1 MPLQPSFSRGEVAKG
16 LRNRVDL
23 ALYQAALKACRNFI
37 VLRLGGVQTRPG
49 MPMVSPASRESVTAR
64 LIRFVYSRTQSYLL
78 EFCAGRVWVYQNGAR
93 LTFGAPAA
101 TLADVTSLTE
111 NGIVAVSVSPT
122 YFTLQT
128 YIGHGWSNGDVVRV
142 SGVTG
147 TGEITQANGIHEITA
162 PTFNT
167 IRVPRLTSGAAAWTS
182 SATGRVSRCVSVATP
197 YTQDE
202 LADLR
207 VTQSADVMTVFSRSH
222 PPHELRR
229 TSATTFTFAE
239 RAYDTGPFQRDNSD
253 KTIKIHASDTRGT
266 VTLEATGDVFL
277 DDHVGALIRLDQEQN
292 SAEPWE
298 PANGTSLGDLVRYG
312 DNTYI
317 AVDGIGI
324 TTGNTPPEH
333 TSGREKDGQGSYVE
347 WEYLHSGYGVAR
359 ITEVTDARNATATV
373 LSRFPKDVV
382 GGTIVSHGPW
392 TMTGDGSD
400 TTLTVTG
407 ATSDFSSDYEVTLDG
422 VIQDADSYTV
432 DSTGDVLTFA
442 TAPATGVA
450 VSASQLSR
458 NRRTSIWS
466 LGAWSDVQGYPGR
479 GTYYGERLVFGST
492 ERERQRLDLTE
503 IGNYDGF
510 ETSVPSVDSDPF
522 DRQLGGREQTDITD
536 IVPMS
541 QLLALT
547 TAGPYRLAG
556 GDQNTLTPRSAA
568 PLPLDGPGAAD
579 VPAVKAGPAALFIG
593 RGGRRIHD
601 LLLDSAGGAQISE
614 VSLSASHLLR
624 RGLTAG
630 AIEYQENPESIAWV
644 VRSDGKL
651 LSMTYVKEQD
661 VTGWAWH
668 ETDGTIEQVCVVPEG
683 DEDVVYLLVKRTIG
697 DTVRRFIERLADRE
711 PDDPRDL
718 VCVDSALSF
727 DGRITDGR
735 TIILYNSGS
744 GLEATASSASFTTAD
759 VGKEIW
765 VYYPEIVEDEEVTRH
780 AGAVRCRIVGYVN
793 TRKVSVQADL
803 DVPTDVYATPVADW
817 AIATDTLTGAMH
829 LAGATVAV
837 QIDGGVHDPVTVQA
851 DGSLALARHT
861 AVAHVGLGFTA
872 NIRTLPI
879 NFVGRE
885 TVRSRQKTVPSV
897 TVLVVESNGLEAGP
911 DAAHLQAFEGRDVS
925 DEYELPAEF
934 DGAAEVLLENTWEDT
949 GEVELW
955 QRNPLPLTIVGVI
968 PDVRL
973 GR

>member
-1 MPLQPSFSRGEVAKG
+1 MPFQPSFSRGEIAPG

-23 ALYQAALKACRNFI
+23 ALYGSALATCRNFRP
-37 VLRLGGVQTRPG
+37 LRLGGVQTRPG
-49 MPMVSPASRESVTAR
+49 MALVSPASRESVTAR

-93 LTFGAPAA
+93 LTFGDPAA

-111 NGIVAVSVSPT
+111 NGIAAVTVSPT

-128 YIGHGWSNGDVVRV
+128 YISHGWSDGDVVRV

-147 TGEITQANGIHEITA
+147 TGEIVHANGVHEITA
-162 PTFNT
+162 PTVNT
-167 IRVPRLTSGAAAWTS
+167 IRVPRLSSGAASWTS
-182 SATGRVSRCVSVATP
+182 TTTGRVSRCVSVATP
-197 YTQDE
+197 YIQDE

-239 RAYDTGPFQRDNSD
+239 RDYDTGPFQRDNSD
-253 KTIKIHASDTRGT
+253 PTVKIHASATRGT
-266 VTLEATGDVFL
+266 VTLTATLDVFVAA
-277 DDHVGALIRLDQEQN
+277 HVGALIRLDQEEN

-298 PANGTSLGDLVRYG
+298 PANGTSAGALCRYG
-312 DNTYI
+312 ENTYI
-317 AVDGIGI
+317 AVSSG

-333 TSGREKDGQGSYVE
+333 TNGREKDGQGSYVE
-347 WEYLHSGYGVAR
+347 WEYQHSGYGVAR
-359 ITEVTDARNATATV
+359 ITAVTDARTATATV

-382 GGTIVSHGPW
+382 GGTTTAHGPW

-400 TTLTVTG
+400 TTLSVTG

-432 DSTGDVLTFA
+432 DSTSDVLTFA

-450 VSASQLSR
+450 VSAKQLGQ

-492 ERERQRLDLTE
+492 NLERERLDLTE

-510 ETSVPSVDSDPF
+510 EASVPGLDSDPF

-536 IVPMS
+536 LVPMS

-579 VPAVKAGPAALFIG
+579 CPAVKAGPAALFIG
-593 RGGRRIHD
+593 RGRERIHD
-601 LLLDSAGGAQISE
+601 LLLDSAGGSAITE
-614 VSLSASHLLR
+614 VSLGAAHLLR
-624 RGLTAG
+624 RGRTAEL
-630 AIEYQENPESIAWV
+630 IDYQENPESTAWT
-644 VRSDGKL
+644 VRSDGRL
-651 LSMTYVKEQD
+651 LSLTYLKEQD
-661 VTGWAWH
+661 VLGWGWH
-668 ETDGTIEQVCVVPEG
+668 ETDGTVEQVCVVPEA
-683 DEDVVYLLVKRTIG
+683 DEDVVYLLVKRTINE
-697 DTVRRFIERLADRE
+697 VERRFIERLVDRE

-718 VCVDSALSF
+718 VCVDSALTF

-735 TIILYNSGS
+735 TMTLYDLGS
-744 GLEATASSASFTTAD
+744 GLEANASAPSFTAAD
-759 VGKEIW
+759 VGKEVW
-765 VYYPEIVEDEEVTRH
+765 VDIPEIWENDVLTRR
-780 AGAVRCRIVGYVN
+780 AGSVHCLILAYVN
-793 TRKVSVQADL
+793 TNKVRVQADR
-803 DVPTDVYATPVADW
+803 DIPTDVYAVPTPDW
-817 AIATDTLTGAMH
+817 AIATRTLTGASH

-837 QIDGGVHDPVTVQA
+837 QIDAGVHDPVTVAA
-851 DGSLALARHT
+851 DGSIELTTHT
-861 AVAHVGLGFTA
+861 AVAHVGLAFTA
-872 NIRTLPI
+872 NIKTLPI

-885 TVRSRQKTVPSV
+885 TVRPRSKAVPSV
-897 TVLVVESNGLEAGP
+897 TVLMVESNGLEAGP
-911 DAAHLQAFEGRDVS
+911 DAAHLEAFEGRAVE
-925 DEYELPAEF
+925 DEYELPAEYE
-934 DGAAEVLLENTWEDT
+934 GAGKVRLKNTWEDT
-949 GEVELW
+949 GSVELW

-968 PDVRL
+968 PDVRV